1 VGASAPGDGELLPE
15 EQVLEHERLA
25 ATERGTQRA
34 EEEHH
39 PVRHGTMMA
48 RGADRHPDGALAPYT
63 PTPRRIRQ
71 QCRMRGRRTTVHEKG
86 GTLVHRVGQCR
97 RAGLTLVP

>member
-1 VGASAPGDGELLPE
+1 M
-15 EQVLEHERLA
+15 
-25 ATERGTQRA
+25 QRA
-34 EEEHH
+34 EEEYH

-71 QCRMRGRRTTVHEKG
+71 QGRRLLTPPPRGAIDASCCRCMLRGAALAPPPSGGDPEDLMDADLPLSISTSQQPSTV
-86 GTLVHRVGQCR
+86 
-97 RAGLTLVP
+97 PS